1 MTDGADRYLF
11 DNAARQAGDR
21 FGALGSLFD
30 PVTFRHLGDLGIGP
44 GESCWGVGAGGGS
57 VVRWMADR
65 VGLSGFV
72 WATDLDVRWLE
83 TTLQQP
89 NVRISRHDLMR
100 DDVLEDRFHVV
111 HERLVLVH
119 IPETIR
125 AVERMV
131 SALRPGGWLLVE
143 DFDSEIGD
151 GGFVDAC
158 SDVATLSR
166 SVALAVR
173 TLLNTRGADTAL
185 GSKLPNLLRAAG
197 LTDVRADAYKAIE
210 LGDAPRELIRANVVQ
225 VRDELV
231 ERGFVAPDDLDRYIE
246 RLEDPSLRLPSPT
259 LVSAWGRRPARS
271 RDATMTQ
278 PRV

>member
-1 MTDGADRYLF
+1 MPDGADQYLF
-11 DNAARQAGDR
+11 DNDARQAGDR
-21 FGALGSLFD
+21 FDALGALFD
-30 PVTFRHLGDLGIGP
+30 PVTFRHLDDLGIGP
-44 GESCWGVGAGGGS
+44 GQRCWEVGAGGGS

-65 VGLSGFV
+65 VGPSGFV

-83 TTLQQP
+83 TDLRHP

-100 DDVLEDRFHVV
+100 DDVLEDRFEVV

-131 SALRPGGWLLVE
+131 SALQPGGWLLVE

-151 GGFVDAC
+151 GGFVDAY

-166 SVALAVR
+166 SIALAMR
-173 TLLNTRGADTAL
+173 TLLELRGADIAL
-185 GSKLPNLLRAAG
+185 GSKLPHLLRSAG
-197 LTDVRADAYKAIE
+197 LTDVRADAYKGIE
-210 LGDAPRELIRANVVQ
+210 CGDAPRELIRANVVQ
-225 VRDELV
+225 VRDQLV
-231 ERGFVAPDDLDRYIE
+231 ERGLVAPDDLDRYIE
-246 RLEDPSLRLPSPT
+246 RLQDPSLRLTSPT

-271 RDATMTQ
+271 SDA
-278 PRV
+278 P

>member
-1 MTDGADRYLF
+1 MPDGADQYLF
-11 DNAARQAGDR
+11 DNDARQAGDR
-21 FGALGSLFD
+21 FDALGALFD
-30 PVTFRHLGDLGIGP
+30 PVTFRHLDDLGIGP
-44 GESCWGVGAGGGS
+44 GQRCWEVGAGGGS

-65 VGLSGFV
+65 VGPSGFV

-83 TTLQQP
+83 TDLRHP

-100 DDVLEDRFHVV
+100 DDVLEDRFEVV

-131 SALRPGGWLLVE
+131 SALQPGGWLLVE

-151 GGFVDAC
+151 GGFVDAY

-166 SVALAVR
+166 SIALAVR
-173 TLLNTRGADTAL
+173 TLLELRGADIAL
-185 GSKLPNLLRAAG
+185 GSKLPHLLRSAG
-197 LTDVRADAYKAIE
+197 LTDVRADAYKGIE
-210 LGDAPRELIRANVVQ
+210 CGDAPRELIRANVVQ
-225 VRDELV
+225 VRDQLV
-231 ERGFVAPDDLDRYIE
+231 ERGLVAPDDLDRYIE
-246 RLEDPSLRLPSPT
+246 RLQDPSLRLTSPT

-271 RDATMTQ
+271 SDA
-278 PRV
+278 P